1 MQLFNGRQVN
11 RRSADEYRGQ
21 PSPQAVQT
29 LTINCTEC
37 AAITFRIIVKPTLS
51 VVLLFACPPAIP
63 HTRSFRSKSFRL
75 PDTSTVRR
83 SRYVI
88 NSDMN
93 N

>member
-51 VVLLFACPPAIP
+51 LLFFYS
-63 HTRSFRSKSFRL
+63 H
-75 PDTSTVRR
+75 VRR
-83 SRYVI
+83 QYHTHVRLDQSPSGCPIPAQSGVHV
-88 NSDMN
+88 ML
-93 N
+93 